1 MTKFLAIDQGTTST
15 KAIVFDESLSSL
27 KRYSE
32 KIDTMFPKSGWVE
45 QKPQNILQ
53 TVKSAINK
61 TISDDVVGLG
71 ITNQR
76 ETVVIWDRASGN
88 PIYNAIVW
96 QDRRTASRCKELR
109 NLGYEQIVKD
119 KTGLLLDPYFSAT
132 KIEWILDNVS
142 NARSDAL
149 NGNLAFGTIESFL
162 LWHLSEGKV
171 HATDATNASRTMLYN
186 IFENRW
192 DFDLLELFNIPE
204 SILPDV
210 TDNCA
215 NFGVSNLFANTL
227 PIRSMIGD
235 QQAAAVGLGC
245 IEAGMMKATF
255 GTGCFALLNIGE
267 DQKKSESNLIS
278 TVAYQIEGQVR
289 YALEGSIFN
298 VGTILDWLHKNMNM
312 FHDFDE
318 LNKVF
323 EQSKTSNGV
332 IFIPAF
338 TGLGAP
344 YWNSECRGAIFGLE
358 RNSSKSDIITAAG
371 ESISFQARDLVEAMC
386 SDYSGNNLEI
396 LKVDGGVSQNNW
408 LMQNVSDQIGI
419 EVERA
424 QNIEASAMGV
434 AFLTG
439 LSLGY
444 FSNLNDIGKISK
456 LNTNFNPS
464 KNRVLFEKKYSN
476 WKNTIKKLLD

>member
-32 KIDTMFPKSGWVE
+32 KIDTIFPKSGWVE

-53 TVKSAINK
+53 TVKSTINK

-76 ETVVIWDRASGN
+76 ETVVIWDRVSGN

-192 DFDLLELFNIPE
+192 DVDLLELFNIPE
-204 SILPDV
+204 AILPDV

-227 PIRSMIGD
+227 QIRTM
-235 QQAAAVGLGC
+235 
-245 IEAGMMKATF
+245 
-255 GTGCFALLNIGE
+255 LLN
-267 DQKKSESNLIS
+267 L
-278 TVAYQIEGQVR
+278 
-289 YALEGSIFN
+289 LSI
-298 VGTILDWLHKNMNM
+298 
-312 FHDFDE
+312 
-318 LNKVF
+318 
-323 EQSKTSNGV
+323 
-332 IFIPAF
+332 
-338 TGLGAP
+338 
-344 YWNSECRGAIFGLE
+344 
-358 RNSSKSDIITAAG
+358 
-371 ESISFQARDLVEAMC
+371 
-386 SDYSGNNLEI
+386 
-396 LKVDGGVSQNNW
+396 
-408 LMQNVSDQIGI
+408 
-419 EVERA
+419 
-424 QNIEASAMGV
+424 
-434 AFLTG
+434 
-439 LSLGY
+439 
-444 FSNLNDIGKISK
+444 
-456 LNTNFNPS
+456 
-464 KNRVLFEKKYSN
+464 
-476 WKNTIKKLLD
+476 